1 MLRMP
6 KPVDNTGDSVV
17 EHHDPAVGI
26 TRAIHTA
33 RHGAPRSCEY
43 WGYAARADIGTDQ
56 ASRTVVHNPQRYYL
70 PYMISIEEEK
80 KERNRREVPL

>member
-6 KPVDNTGDSVV
+6 KSVDNSGDSVV
-17 EHHDPAVGI
+17 DHYDPAVGI
-26 TRAIHTA
+26 TRAIHTPS
-33 RHGAPRSCEY
+33 RREPRNCEH
-43 WGYAARADIGTDQ
+43 WGYAARAGTTADQ
-56 ASRTVVHNPQRYYL
+56 VSRALVHNPQRYYL